1 MTELGGGLET
11 FGYAEFPFQ
20 PLPLIPVSVQMIP
33 VMVCL
38 AFHLIALTV
47 TQQSSPVT
55 VQSPGIGMIGE
66 FENIL
71 LQGSIKKN
79 FTMHTVVM
87 VVFRAIGMLGIVP
100 TQGTHIFVYSS
111 IIFSH

>member
-33 VMVCL
+33 VMVGL
-38 AFHLIALTV
+38 ALHFIALAV

-55 VQSPGIGMIGE
+55 VQRPGIGMIGE

-87 VVFRAIGMLGIVP
+87 VVFRDIGMFGIVP

-111 IIFSH
+111 VIFSR